1 MKNQN
6 RGLFRWELALLFGV
20 ALTLLMGTWLAGQ
33 QRALAG
39 ELIRL
44 HIIGASDSAED
55 QAVKLRVRDAVLA
68 EAEPFLQ
75 DVTTLEEARAALEGH
90 LKELARAGE
99 TAAEGATVTATLE
112 ENVWF
117 PTKEYTDFALPA
129 GRYTALRVV
138 VGAGEG
144 QNWWCVVFPPLC
156 MGAVREAAQ
165 EAGSFSESQIKLI
178 TGESEGYV
186 VKFRLLELWNKLTRT
201 AGE

>member
-1 MKNQN
+1 MW
-6 RGLFRWELALLFGV
+6 RGQLYRWELTLLFSVG
-20 ALTLLMGTWLAGQ
+20 LTLLIGTWLAGEQ
-33 QRALAG
+33 QALAG

-44 HIIGASDSAED
+44 HVIGASDDAED
-55 QAVKLRVRDAVLA
+55 QAVKLKVRDAILT
-68 EAEPFLQ
+68 EAEPFLR
-75 DVTTLEEARAALEGH
+75 DVTDLEVARQVLEGH
-90 LKELARAGE
+90 LEELARAGE
-99 TAAEGATVTATLE
+99 AAAQGATVTASLE

-156 MGAVREAAQ
+156 MGAVREVAQ
-165 EAGSFSESQIKLI
+165 EVGRFTKGQINLM

-186 VKFRLLELWNKLTRT
+186 VKFRLLELWNQLTRG